1 MLFDLEL
8 KPPPPVLPELDCR
21 PGRVVTVAKPVVL
34 TASCSEVVVII
45 TTDPSDPVEVNTLDI
60 RRVDVAMRADVMVV
74 SSVVLSDDDADDDL
88 EVAAEELGGGVD
100 DGGSVV
106 VMMLDS
112 VVGVVMVVG
121 VPFDVAVVTVVRV
134 VALVVTEVWGSVEEG
149 GSGVADVGS
158 AGVDETPVPA

>member
-8 KPPPPVLPELDCR
+8 RPPPLLLPELDCR

-34 TASCSEVVVII
+34 RASCSEVVVMI

-60 RRVDVAMRADVMVV
+60 RRVDVATRADVMVV
-74 SSVVLSDDDADDDL
+74 SSVVLSEDDSDPDV
-88 EVAAEELGGGVD
+88 EVAAEEPGGGVD

-106 VMMLDS
+106 VMMVDS
-112 VVGVVMVVG
+112 VVGVLMVVG

-134 VALVVTEVWGSVEEG
+134 VALVVVEVSDWAEEVGSV
-149 GSGVADVGS
+149 VADVGS
-158 AGVDETPVPA
+158 AGVDETPVPT